1 VTLRLLVLLAL
12 VAAVAYRFRPQS
24 RITWLPAVVLFVTVV
39 VVRGVLALVD

>member
-1 VTLRLLVLLAL
+1 MTLRLLVLLGL

-39 VVRGVLALVD
+39 VVRSVVALLD

>member
-39 VVRGVLALVD
+39 AVRGVLALVD